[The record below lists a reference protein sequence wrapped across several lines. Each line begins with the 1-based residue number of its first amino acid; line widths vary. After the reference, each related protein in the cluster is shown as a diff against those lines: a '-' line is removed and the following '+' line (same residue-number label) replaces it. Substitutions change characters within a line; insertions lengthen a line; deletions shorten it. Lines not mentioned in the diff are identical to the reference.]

1 MKRSAR
7 VIVAVAALVSVT
19 LTSGCVYMNVT
30 TPLDTDLDQTKLGT
44 KTGKSE
50 AQMVLGL
57 VAWGDAGTQAAAKNG
72 NITVLRGADQE
83 TFSILGPVYARWRT
97 VVYGD

>member
-7 VIVAVAALVSVT
+7 GIAALAALVGATVI
-19 LTSGCVYMNVT
+19 SGCLYTNIT
-30 TPLDTDLDQTKLGT
+30 TPLDTDLDQTQLGT

-50 AQMVLGL
+50 AQLVLGL
-57 VAWGDAGTQAAAKNG
+57 VAWGDAGTQEAAKNG
-72 NITVLRGADQE
+72 DIKVLRGADQE
-83 TFSILGPVYARWRT
+83 TFSILGLLYVRWRT

>member
-1 MKRSAR
+1 MKQLAR
-7 VIVAVAALVSVT
+7 VLVALAALGGAT
-19 LTSGCVYMNVT
+19 LTSGCLYTNIT

-44 KTGKSE
+44 KVGKSE

-72 NITVLRGADQE
+72 DITVLRGADQE

>member
-1 MKRSAR
+1 
-7 VIVAVAALVSVT
+7 
-19 LTSGCVYMNVT
+19 MNVT

-44 KTGKSE
+44 KVGKSE
-50 AQMVLGL
+50 AQLVLGL
-57 VAWGDAGTQAAAKNG
+57 VAWGDAGTQEAAKNG

-83 TFSILGPVYARWRT
+83 QLSILGLLYVRYRT

>member
-1 MKRSAR
+1 MKPSAR
-7 VIVAVAALVSVT
+7 SIVALAALMGMT
-19 LTSGCVYMNVT
+19 LTTGCVYMNVT
-30 TPLDTDLDQTKLGT
+30 TPLDTDLDQTQLGT

-50 AQMVLGL
+50 AQCVLGL
-57 VAWGDAGTQAAAKNG
+57 VAWGDAGTQEAARNG

-83 TFSILGPVYARWRT
+83 TFSILGPVYVRWRT

>member
-1 MKRSAR
+1 MKSSAR
-7 VIVAVAALVSVT
+7 VIVALVGLTGAT
-19 LTSGCVYMNVT
+19 LMSGCLYTNIT

-44 KTGKSE
+44 KIGKSE
-50 AQMVLGL
+50 GQMVLGL
-57 VAWGDAGTQAAAKNG
+57 VAWGDAGTQEAAKNG

-83 TFSILGPVYARWRT
+83 TFSVLGPVYVRWRT

>member
-1 MKRSAR
+1 MKSSAR
-7 VIVAVAALVSVT
+7 VMVALAGLMGAT
-19 LTSGCVYMNVT
+19 LMSGCLYTNIT

-44 KTGKSE
+44 KVGKSE

-57 VAWGDAGTQAAAKNG
+57 VAWGDAGTQEAAKNG

-83 TFSILGPVYARWRT
+83 EFSILGPVYVRWRT